1 MKFRRWRK
9 VLTVKMLKPYYIKT
23 EDDCVRVIL
32 AYQYFALFIN
42 EKVYQFVPTK
52 AKEIRINRR
61 TQKVV
66 NIDALFAFQK
76 GKDVIQVAMSELVSI
91 PDFLLQLNEIAKPY
105 YTSESTEEDVDL
117 KNENAII
124 IDELEYENVKRLI
137 DKSLDE
143 RDNVAFEK
151 LVKLL

>member
-1 MKFRRWRK
+1 M
-9 VLTVKMLKPYYIKT
+9 LTVKMLKPYYIKS
-23 EDDCVRVIL
+23 EDDHVRIIL

-52 AKEIRINRR
+52 AKEIQIDRR
-61 TQKVV
+61 TQKIV

-76 GKDVIQVAMSELVSI
+76 GKEVIQVAMSELISI

-105 YTSESTEEDVDL
+105 YIEDPIEESTNS
-117 KNENAII
+117 KNENAVI
-124 IDELEYENVKRLI
+124 IDELVYENVKRLI
-137 DKSLDE
+137 DKALDAK
-143 RDNVAFEK
+143 DKNLFDS

>member
-1 MKFRRWRK
+1 M
-9 VLTVKMLKPYYIKT
+9 LTVKMLKPYYIKA
-23 EDDCVRVIL
+23 EDDHVRVIL

-52 AKEIRINRR
+52 EKEIQINRR
-61 TQKVV
+61 TRKVV
-66 NIDALFAFQK
+66 NTDALFAFQK

-105 YTSESTEEDVDL
+105 YTSESVEEDDNL
-117 KNENAII
+117 YKENEIAII
-124 IDELEYENVKRLI
+124 MGELEYENVKRLI
-137 DKSLDE
+137 DHSLDK
-143 RDNVAFEK
+143 RDKKAFET